1 MTKIEEA
8 ERVRRQ
14 PKKNELL
21 PCPHCGTI
29 EGLYPSY
36 RIKDWT
42 TRPYMTLEEKPY
54 AIDCVG
60 CGYDFTPRPG
70 MDVIAMWN
78 RRAALSEKETE
89 T

>member
-36 RIKDWT
+36 RIKD
-42 TRPYMTLEEKPY
+42 
-54 AIDCVG
+54 
-60 CGYDFTPRPG
+60 
-70 MDVIAMWN
+70 
-78 RRAALSEKETE
+78 
-89 T
+89 